1 MYLLILDLLT
11 TSPKVSHLYF
21 RHLEPRSNLSLLI
34 LLIFVPTLL
43 SIPISYHVR
52 YLASV
57 PLAFA
62 SYGTFLV
69 FFTISYRLSFI
80 HPLAK
85 YPGPIIA
92 KTSKWWGAY
101 VGIRGDLHLYYK
113 SLHDRYGDVVRVGE
127 HAFLGSFS
135 QTRRLMSYFAG
146 PNELSIRDASII
158 HPVLGQGGLPKGPR
172 KCNVRE
178 PQRVAHV

>member
-1 MYLLILDLLT
+1 MYVLILDLLT
-11 TSPKVSHLYF
+11 TSPKVSSLYF
-21 RHLEPRSNLSLLI
+21 RHLEPRSNLSLFV

-62 SYGTFLV
+62 SYVTFLV
-69 FFTISYRLSFI
+69 FFTISYRLSFL

-85 YPGPIIA
+85 YPGPMIA
-92 KTSKWWGAY
+92 KSSKWWGAY
-101 VGIRGDLHLYYK
+101 VGVRGDLHLYYK
-113 SLHDRYGDVVRVGE
+113 SLHDRYGDVIRIGE
-127 HAFLGSFS
+127 HPFLGSFS
-135 QTRRLMSYFAG
+135 QTRQLIPYFAG

-172 KCNVRE
+172 ECNVRE
-178 PQRVAHV
+178 SQRVAHV